1 MVKIWQE
8 YWEDLADVL
17 ARHFLESKIEWSDH
31 ALKQMAIRNIS
42 KRSTQIVVDRNVPH
56 EMYATNK
63 YPHGPNPF
71 SNPDPVFS
79 ITGRDAVGRWIT
91 VAVAVQ
97 KHYRKLHFIVVTVLD
112 PSENSRH
119 RKK

>member
-1 MVKIWQE
+1 MLKAWQE
-8 YWEDLADVL
+8 YWDDLADVL
-17 ARHFLESKIEWSDH
+17 ARNFLKNKVEWSDH
-31 ALKQMAIRNIS
+31 ALKQMAMRCIS
-42 KRSTQIVVDRNVPH
+42 KSSTQFVVERNVPD
-56 EMYATNK
+56 EMYAAKK
-63 YPHGPNPF
+63 YPQGPKPF

-79 ITGRDAVGRWIT
+79 ITGQDATGRWIT

-97 KHYRKLHFIVVTVLD
+97 KHYQKLHFTVVTVLE